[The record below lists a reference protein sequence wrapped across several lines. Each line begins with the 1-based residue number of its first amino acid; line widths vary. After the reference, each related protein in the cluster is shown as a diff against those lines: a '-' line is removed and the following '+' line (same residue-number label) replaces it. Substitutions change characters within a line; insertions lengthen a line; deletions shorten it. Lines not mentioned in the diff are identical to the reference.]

1 MCNPTAIALT
11 SVGIGLV
18 GSYYQAKAQ
27 KEQAEEYNRRKEI
40 ADARTK
46 DQLLFSYGVGAQEK
60 QNLERAHQRD
70 IDVANA
76 QQLQNH
82 INSIEAEASERVA
95 SEKRSGQSSDLV
107 SRKVQGQFLRT
118 DDAIKEEL
126 AVKEENKH
134 FAEQSIKQNMNTA
147 RFQAIQQIES
157 TQFMSGPD
165 SMSYLLGA
173 GNTTLGGI
181 ETYYKMKSYQN
192 SNSNNKTS
200 SKDYS
205 FTNKAQNWSANV
217 HRRRPGA
224 TPY

>member
-1 MCNPTAIALT
+1 MCNPAAIAIT

-18 GSYYQAKAQ
+18 GSYYQAQAQ
-27 KEQAEEYNRRKEI
+27 KKQAEEYNRRKER

-107 SRKVQGQFLRT
+107 ARKVKGQFLRT

-126 AVKEENKH
+126 AVNEENKH

-165 SMSYLLGA
+165 SMTYLLGA
-173 GNTTLGGI
+173 GNTALGGM
-181 ETYYKMKSYQN
+181 ESYFSMKRYDNPS
-192 SNSNNKTS
+192 SNKTTKKS
-200 SKDYS
+200 SSTPLY
-205 FTNKAQNWSANV
+205 QQP
-217 HRRRPGA
+217 RRDHHPG
-224 TPY
+224 T

>member
-1 MCNPTAIALT
+1 MCSPGGMAAGQLAL
-11 SVGIGLV
+11 GLA
-18 GSYYQAKAQ
+18 GAYFAAKSQ
-27 KEQAEEYNRRKEI
+27 KEQAEEFNKRKER
-40 ADARTK
+40 ADARTR
-46 DQLLFSYGVGAQEK
+46 DQLLTSYGIGAQEH
-60 QNLERAHQRD
+60 QNLQRVHQRD
-70 IDVANA
+70 EDIASA
-76 QQLQNH
+76 QQVQNH

-134 FAEQSIKQNMNTA
+134 FAEQSIKANMNTV
-147 RFQAIQQIES
+147 RFQAEQQIES

-165 SMSYLLGA
+165 SMSTLLGA
-173 GNTTLGGI
+173 GNTILGST

-192 SNSNNKTS
+192 PSSDKKTS

-205 FTNKAQNWSANV
+205 FTNKAQNWSSNV
-217 HRRRPGA
+217 HKRRPGA

>member
-1 MCNPTAIALT
+1 MCNPAAIAIT

-18 GSYYQAKAQ
+18 GSYYQAQAQ
-27 KEQAEEYNRRKEI
+27 KKQAEEYNRRKER

-165 SMSYLLGA
+165 SMTYLLGA
-173 GNTTLGGI
+173 GNTALGGM
-181 ETYYKMKSYQN
+181 ESYFNMKRYKNPSDDKKTK
-192 SNSNNKTS
+192 NKTPLYRS
-200 SKDYS
+200 QSPS
-205 FTNKAQNWSANV
+205 GT
-217 HRRRPGA
+217 
-224 TPY
+224 

>member
-1 MCNPTAIALT
+1 MCNPAAIAIT

-18 GSYYQAKAQ
+18 GSYYQAQAQ
-27 KEQAEEYNRRKEI
+27 KKQAEEYNRRKER

-173 GNTTLGGI
+173 GNTALGGM
-181 ETYYKMKSYQN
+181 ESYFNMKRYKNPSDDKKTK
-192 SNSNNKTS
+192 NKTPLYRS
-200 SKDYS
+200 QSPS
-205 FTNKAQNWSANV
+205 GT
-217 HRRRPGA
+217 
-224 TPY
+224 

>member
-1 MCNPTAIALT
+1 MCNPAAIAIT

-18 GSYYQAKAQ
+18 GSYYQAQAQ
-27 KEQAEEYNRRKEI
+27 KKQAEEYNRRKER

-82 INSIEAEASERVA
+82 IASLDAEAAERVN
-95 SEKRSGQSSDLV
+95 SENRQGQSSDLV
-107 SRKVQGQFLRT
+107 ARKVKGQFLRT

-126 AVKEENKH
+126 AVNEENKH

-165 SMSYLLGA
+165 SMTYLLGA
-173 GNTTLGGI
+173 GNTALGGM
-181 ETYYKMKSYQN
+181 ESYFSMKRYKNPS
-192 SNSNNKTS
+192 SNKTTKKS
-200 SKDYS
+200 SSTPLY
-205 FTNKAQNWSANV
+205 QQP
-217 HRRRPGA
+217 RRDHHPG
-224 TPY
+224 T